1 MASAPVAFSRSASAA
16 FGIAGKKDVCYGA
29 LDQRADASRWSPSL
43 SMMRW
48 SYLLSGL
55 LIFIVWY
62 TSISVAQ
69 AQAPSGHQDVSTE
82 TGGTTDHHGHASG
95 RWEGSPEGIAYSE
108 FSHHFTGLC
117 DMLFGFAELGQAL
130 QYPLPLWT
138 RLALPTI
145 LGVVGVYNMIWSDH
159 DAWPIGSL
167 SFAAT
172 FFGQDREI
180 IEHKF
185 CAVLAMAIAVCEAL
199 RRTGRVRHPAW
210 AAPLVFLTLAGS
222 LLLFVHSHANH
233 PGAARID
240 LHHAVLGTVGV
251 IAGLSKGLASWLPG
265 ASPQVRSWFEVGWG
279 GGVVLFGLLLVLYS
293 E

>member
-1 MASAPVAFSRSASAA
+1 M
-16 FGIAGKKDVCYGA
+16 DMT
-29 LDQRADASRWSPSL
+29 RWSH
-43 SMMRW
+43 
-48 SYLLSGL
+48 LLSGL
-55 LIFIVWY
+55 LIFIVSF
-62 TSISVAQ
+62 TSISDVR
-69 AQAPSGHQDVSTE
+69 AQAPAGHQDLSTE
-82 TGGTTDHHGHASG
+82 TDVTADHHGHAGG

-108 FSHHFTGLC
+108 FNHHSAGLS

-130 QYPLPLWT
+130 QYTLPLWT
-138 RLALPTI
+138 RLALPTT
-145 LGVVGVYNMIWSDH
+145 LGVVGISMMIWSDH

-167 SFAAT
+167 SFADT

-180 IEHKF
+180 IEHKV

-210 AAPLVFLTLAGS
+210 TAPLVFLTLAGS

-240 LHHAVLGTVGV
+240 LHHAVLGSVG
-251 IAGLSKGLASWLPG
+251 ICAGLSKGLASWLPG
-265 ASPQVRSWFEVGWG
+265 ASPLVRKRLEIAWG
-279 GGVVLFGLLLVLYS
+279 GCVVLFGLLLVVYS

>member
-1 MASAPVAFSRSASAA
+1 MCAIVRSINEPHCVARRSL
-16 FGIAGKKDVCYGA
+16 G
-29 LDQRADASRWSPSL
+29 
-43 SMMRW
+43 MNRW
-48 SYLLSGL
+48 SYLFYAL
-55 LIFIVWY
+55 LTLVA
-62 TSISVAQ
+62 SVANISEVR
-69 AQAPSGHQDVSTE
+69 AQAPSDHQNVSTE
-82 TGGTTDHHGHASG
+82 TSAPTDHHDHGSG

-108 FSHHFTGLC
+108 FNHHFAGVS

-138 RLALPTI
+138 RLALPAI
-145 LGVVGVYNMIWSDH
+145 LGVVGVYNIIWSDH

-167 SFAAT
+167 SFTDT

-185 CAVLAMAIAVCEAL
+185 CGIIAIVMAVCEAL

-210 AAPLVFLTLAGS
+210 VAPLVFLTLAGS

-233 PGAARID
+233 PGAARIN
-240 LHHAVLGTVGV
+240 LHHAVLGGVGV
-251 IAGLSKGLASWLPG
+251 CAGLAKGLASWLPG
-265 ASPQVRSWFEVGWG
+265 TSPLMRKRLEVTWG
-279 GGVVLFGLLLVLYS
+279 GCVVLFGLLLVVYS